1 VTPPNKTADRIV
13 TAFLEPAG
21 THGSAPGYTLDFGV
35 GATAEAV
42 EGPLDVLPFLRDTL
56 WEWAVI
62 FRSNITEGLLRRDIA
77 SLMTDSPEPP
87 RDLIRGALE
96 RAKPRLLPEVDIH
109 TTALMLQVVIAMP
122 LLFRVPGVCETTPV
136 ESDRMLA
143 AILRPLFREEK
154 A

>member
-13 TAFLEPAG
+13 TAFPEPAG
-21 THGSAPGYTLDFGV
+21 TYGSAPGYTLDFGV
-35 GATAEAV
+35 GATTEAV

-62 FRSNITEGLLRRDIA
+62 FRSNITEGLWRRDIA

-122 LLFRVPGVCETTPV
+122 LLFRFPGVCETTLV